1 MLLIRLVRK
10 EKIMDDVGRCTLFFG
25 LAVFCLLIAALF
37 SASNEAYDDAG
48 VSRLR
53 KLWEEE
59 EDKRAKSL
67 LRLQSKTLPYSLRV
81 NLCGAFLLFL
91 AAVFLLF
98 GILTL
103 TTVWWQILICLWAGV
118 QLILFFGL
126 ALPRVLAETDPTS
139 FALKM
144 QRWILFCWWIVFPF
158 TEPAL
163 KLSECFA
170 KRNVQPQEEDS
181 RAEEEIRLLVDAGTD
196 AGTIEASENEMID
209 NIFEFDDRTVGEVMT
224 HRTDVFA
231 VEEKTGLQ
239 DILNVAIS
247 EGVSRIPVYRGRID
261 TVIGILYAKDLLK
274 LVAEPETAFQIEDFI
289 RPVLYT
295 PEQTMCNTL
304 FREFQQKKIHFAV
317 VVDEYGG
324 TAGIVT
330 MEDLL
335 EAIVGN
341 IEDEYDHEENMIV
354 RCEDGSYLINGDLEL
369 ERAQKLLNITFPETD
384 GADTLGGAVIG
395 VLQRIPEEGEAAS
408 VEVEDWIL
416 TVNAIANQHI
426 EQIRAVPK
434 PKVSIDDQPEET
446 GD

>member
-1 MLLIRLVRK
+1 
-10 EKIMDDVGRCTLFFG
+10 MDDVGRCTLFFC
-25 LAVFCLLIAALF
+25 LAALCLLIAALF

-59 EDKRAKSL
+59 ENKRAKSL
-67 LRLQSKTLPYSLRV
+67 LRLRSKALPYSLRV

-91 AAVFLLF
+91 TAIFLLL
-98 GILTL
+98 GILIL
-103 TTVWWQILICLWAGV
+103 TTVWWQVLICLWIGS
-118 QLILFFGL
+118 QLLLFFGL
-126 ALPRVLAETDPTS
+126 VLPRVLAETDPTG
-139 FALKM
+139 FVLKM
-144 QRWILFCWWIVFPF
+144 EPCILFCWWIVFPF
-158 TEPAL
+158 TEPVL
-163 KLSECFA
+163 KLAECFA
-170 KRNVQPQEEDS
+170 KRNTQPEEEDG

-209 NIFEFDDRTVGEVMT
+209 NIFEFDDRIVGEVMT

-274 LVAEPETAFQIEDFI
+274 LVAEPGTAFQIEDFI
-289 RPVLYT
+289 RPVLYI

-304 FREFQQKKIHFAV
+304 FREFQQKKIHFAI

-341 IEDEYDHEENMIV
+341 IEDEYDHEESMIV
-354 RCEDGSYLINGDLEL
+354 RSEDGSYLLNGDLAL
-369 ERAQKLLNITFPETD
+369 ERAEKLLNITFPETD
-384 GADTLGGAVIG
+384 GAETLGGAVIG
-395 VLQRIPEEGEAAS
+395 VLQRIPEEGEAAA
-408 VEVEDWIL
+408 VEVGDWIL

-426 EQIRAVPK
+426 EQIHATSRPK
-434 PKVSIDDQPEET
+434 ASMKDALEET
-446 GD
+446 DA